1 MRKQILSLAI
11 AGLLTI
17 FFPGAVYPL
26 GLGKIEVKSRLN
38 QPLRAEMILRGV
50 HQIPL
55 KDIKVTLASSEA
67 FSQAGLNRALVLSA
81 LHFHTLRKK
90 TGETVVKV
98 TSQNPIRE
106 PFLRFLVTVTW
117 PQGQLLREYVVL
129 LDPPFPPQRQESFF
143 MKATAVDRQ
152 SKGELAESNVLNGI
166 VRAKRP
172 MAEGATASSIIEEA
186 ISTYGPTAPTDTL
199 WQIAQRLQSNRP
211 SITLQQMMLAL
222 QKVNPNAF
230 FYNNINALK
239 SKAVLKI
246 PIKEGVLKRISP
258 AEATHQVRQQNQTW
272 AALAGKPVKLERQT
286 EEDGSKRSS
295 VLRAEAEG
303 ETDIL
308 VAQGQNLLSS
318 GAVPRATENN
328 DAIAHFKIQLS
339 RVRETLATQMEES
352 EKTQTRLREIA
363 LQVKSLR
370 QRLSVRDSLLTGLW
384 GLPKE
389 QREALDLVNAL
400 AALSVKNPQVSISPS
415 PIAREF
421 SSSLL
426 ESTEKELDGGATIPS
441 TVMSL
446 GNLALF
452 CGSGALFLALVIWR
466 RRKHKIAER
475 LALVEAEQKR
485 NRRELAGVLGKR
497 ADLEVV
503 KISGEQ
509 PTSLVAV
516 QMAAEE
522 SLAANRHHEA
532 ATILKAILKKNPERQ
547 DLRLKLAKVYYALNN
562 GSEFV
567 ALVEEWA
574 PNQNKNNAV
583 WAELV
588 AMGRILSPNHPW
600 FVSSQRNDEETYQE
614 LEPVSSDRSSPLDP
628 PLFIFGE
635 ETAEVFSP
643 TGELALKVEISG
655 AEDEALNID
664 RERMDRVEQDTQTDE
679 QGGKGD
685 GLGNLSSLSEEEE
698 VPGISLELS
707 SLELDS
713 IQESNVL
720 MWAPETGASDLEEAT
735 STVTH
740 LAKRGAVGESGTEEI
755 GVSRPGEAL
764 MNDLDEVEIKLNK
777 DDTEGGGN
785 EKQRG
790 AGRALLEKPAK
801 ADWRGY

>member
-38 QPLRAEMILRGV
+38 QPLRAEIILRGV

-81 LHFHTLRKK
+81 LRFHTLRKK

-129 LDPPFPPQRQESFF
+129 LDPPFPLQKQEFF
-143 MKATAVDRQ
+143 FIKTTAVDEQ
-152 SKGELAESNVLNGI
+152 SKGELAGSNVLNGI
-166 VRAKRP
+166 IQAKRP
-172 MAEGATASSIIEEA
+172 ATEDATASSTIEGA

-199 WQIAQRLQSNRP
+199 WQIAQRLQSSRP

-222 QKVNPNAF
+222 QKVNPEAF

-246 PIKEGVLKRISP
+246 PMKEGVLKRISP
-258 AEATHQVRQQNQTW
+258 AEATHQVRQQNQAW
-272 AALAGKPVKLERQT
+272 AALAGKQGKLERQT

-295 VLRAEAEG
+295 VLRAEG

-308 VAQGQNLLSS
+308 VAQGQDSLSL
-318 GAVPRATENN
+318 GAVPGATKSN
-328 DAIAHFKIQLS
+328 DAIVHLKIQLS

-363 LQVKSLR
+363 LQIKTLR
-370 QRLSVRDSLLTGLW
+370 QRLPARDSLLTGLW
-384 GLPKE
+384 GLSKE

-400 AALSVKNPQVSISPS
+400 AALSVKNSQVSILPS
-415 PIAREF
+415 PVATEF

-426 ESTEKELDGGATIPS
+426 ETTEKELDGGATILS

-446 GNLALF
+446 RNLALF

-485 NRRELAGVLGKR
+485 SRRELAGVLGKR

-509 PTSLVAV
+509 PISLVAV
-516 QMAAEE
+516 QMAEE
-522 SLAANRHHEA
+522 SLAANRYHEA

-547 DLRLKLAKVYYALNN
+547 DLRLRLAKVYYALNN

-567 ALVEEWA
+567 AFIEEWA
-574 PNQNKNNAV
+574 PNQNENNAV

-614 LEPVSSDRSSPLDP
+614 PESVSSDRSLPLDP
-628 PLFIFGE
+628 PSFIFGE
-635 ETAEVFSP
+635 ETAEVFSS

-655 AEDEALNID
+655 AEDEVLNID
-664 RERMDRVEQDTQTDE
+664 RERMDRAEQGTQTDE
-679 QGGKGD
+679 QGRKED
-685 GLGNLSSLSEEEE
+685 GLGNLSSPSEEEE
-698 VPGISLELS
+698 APRKSLELS
-707 SLELDS
+707 LLELDS
-713 IQESNVL
+713 TQESNVL
-720 MWAPETGASDLEEAT
+720 MWAPETGANDLEEAI
-735 STVTH
+735 SAITH
-740 LAKRGAVGESGTEEI
+740 LAKRGAVDESGTEKI
-755 GVSRPGEAL
+755 GVSCPGEAL
-764 MNDLDEVEIKLNK
+764 MNDLDEVEIKLNRN
-777 DDTEGGGN
+777 DTEGACDILEEVITAGN
-785 EKQRG
+785 EKQ
-790 AGRALLEKPAK
+790 
-801 ADWRGY
+801 